1 MTSEVIIAIIGVISS
16 VVSSFVTHVV
26 TKRKYNVEVDASV
39 IQNLE
44 DSLDLYKKICD
55 DNNQRLEEYK
65 RENQELR
72 DRVNELQNQVMKL
85 MTNICYNS
93 VCRVRELEDKHQ
105 QLTSKNGQIRKN
117 NNGNQVKKN
126 SQKV

>member
-1 MTSEVIIAIIGVISS
+1 MTSEVIIAIIGVFSS

-44 DSLDLYKKICD
+44 GSLELYKKICD

-65 RENQELR
+65 KENQELR

-85 MTNICYNS
+85 MNNICYNS
-93 VCRVRELEDKHQ
+93 ACRIRELEDKHER
-105 QLTSKNGQIRKN
+105 LTSKQSAR
-117 NNGNQVKKN
+117 NNGNNTKKD
-126 SQKV
+126 SQER